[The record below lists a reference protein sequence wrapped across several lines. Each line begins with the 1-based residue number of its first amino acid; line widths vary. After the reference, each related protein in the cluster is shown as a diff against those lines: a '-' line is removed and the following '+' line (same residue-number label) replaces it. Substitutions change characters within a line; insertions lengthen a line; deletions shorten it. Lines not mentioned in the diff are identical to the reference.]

1 MTRKHNDENTKAG
14 RIKTADQINNQ
25 NPGSFFEKK
34 TDKLPSNLSKI
45 FKKEE
50 QVT

>member
-1 MTRKHNDENTKAG
+1 MIKYINDENNKAG

-34 TDKLPSNLSKI
+34 KLTKC
-45 FKKEE
+45 
-50 QVT
+50 QVI